1 MNRTTKAKYDLA
13 ERMLNVHIEPA
24 EVAIMSD
31 LPLEEVEK
39 LKANLMKNS
48 DTGGTTVQD
57 YMAELATEAKS
68 QLEAQNKNKQSKK
81 STINVKTIIKYGKSQ

>member
-13 ERMLNVHIEPA
+13 ERMLKVHIEPA

-68 QLEAQNKNKQSKK
+68 QLEAHNKNK
-81 STINVKTIIKYGKSQ
+81 

>member
-1 MNRTTKAKYDLA
+1 
-13 ERMLNVHIEPA
+13 
-24 EVAIMSD
+24 MSD

-57 YMAELATEAKS
+57 YMAELATEAQS
-68 QLEAQNKNKQSKK
+68 QLEAPNKNK
-81 STINVKTIIKYGKSQ
+81 

>member
-39 LKANLMKNS
+39 LKANLMKNI

-68 QLEAQNKNKQSKK
+68 QLEAHNKNKLSK
-81 STINVKTIIKYGKSQ
+81 QAQ

>member
-1 MNRTTKAKYDLA
+1 LNRTTKAKYDLA
-13 ERMLNVHIEPA
+13 ERMLNVHIDPA
-24 EVAIMSD
+24 EVSMMSD

-48 DTGGTTVQD
+48 DTGSTTVQD

-68 QLEAQNKNKQSKK
+68 QLEAKNNNK
-81 STINVKTIIKYGKSQ
+81 

>member
-24 EVAIMSD
+24 EFAIMSD

-68 QLEAQNKNKQSKK
+68 QLEAQNKNK
-81 STINVKTIIKYGKSQ
+81 

>member
-24 EVAIMSD
+24 EVPIMSD

-68 QLEAQNKNKQSKK
+68 QLEAHNKNK
-81 STINVKTIIKYGKSQ
+81 

>member
-13 ERMLNVHIEPA
+13 ERMLNVHIKPA
-24 EVAIMSD
+24 EVAMMSD

-48 DTGGTTVQD
+48 DTGSTTVQD

-68 QLEAQNKNKQSKK
+68 QLEAKQKN
-81 STINVKTIIKYGKSQ
+81 

>member
-68 QLEAQNKNKQSKK
+68 QLEAQNKNCLLYTSP
-81 STINVKTIIKYGKSQ
+81 SPRDCS

>member
-1 MNRTTKAKYDLA
+1 MNRTTKAKYDLP

-68 QLEAQNKNKQSKK
+68 QLEAQNKNK
-81 STINVKTIIKYGKSQ
+81 

>member
-48 DTGGTTVQD
+48 DTGG
-57 YMAELATEAKS
+57 KC
-68 QLEAQNKNKQSKK
+68 KNYKK
-81 STINVKTIIKYGKSQ
+81 IWKITITQIYL

>member
-24 EVAIMSD
+24 AVAIMSD

-68 QLEAQNKNKQSKK
+68 QLEAQNKNK
-81 STINVKTIIKYGKSQ
+81 

>member
-57 YMAELATEAKS
+57 YMAELATEAES
-68 QLEAQNKNKQSKK
+68 QLEAQNKNK
-81 STINVKTIIKYGKSQ
+81 

>member
-24 EVAIMSD
+24 EVSMMSD

-68 QLEAQNKNKQSKK
+68 QLEAKQKN
-81 STINVKTIIKYGKSQ
+81 

>member
-68 QLEAQNKNKQSKK
+68 QLEAQNKINRAKK
-81 STINVKTIIKYGKSQ
+81 AQ

>member
-24 EVAIMSD
+24 EVATMSD

-68 QLEAQNKNKQSKK
+68 QLEAQNKK
-81 STINVKTIIKYGKSQ
+81 

>member
-1 MNRTTKAKYDLA
+1 
-13 ERMLNVHIEPA
+13 
-24 EVAIMSD
+24 MSD

-48 DTGGTTVQD
+48 DIGGTTVQD

-68 QLEAQNKNKQSKK
+68 QLEAQNKNK
-81 STINVKTIIKYGKSQ
+81 

>member
-24 EVAIMSD
+24 EVAMMSD

-48 DTGGTTVQD
+48 NPAAMPLT
-57 YMAELATEAKS
+57 A
-68 QLEAQNKNKQSKK
+68 
-81 STINVKTIIKYGKSQ
+81 

>member
-57 YMAELATEAKS
+57 YMAELATETYFN
-68 QLEAQNKNKQSKK
+68 QEALYQSYRFD
-81 STINVKTIIKYGKSQ
+81 TD